1 MSQTGLLMTCTGNEI
16 EQRRQAQSKGDTI
29 EMEARASF
37 ESRSSARALVVL
49 MVAIV
54 AALLVGGTGGYM
66 FRVATD
72 AAPIDNSTHAPRP
85 FVVEPVP
92 YSSPA
97 ASPAAQPTR
106 DPKGFEVPI

>member
-1 MSQTGLLMTCTGNEI
+1 
-16 EQRRQAQSKGDTI
+16 
-29 EMEARASF
+29 MEARAEF
-37 ESRSSARALVVL
+37 NNSSSTRALVVL

-54 AALLVGGTGGYM
+54 AALLVGGTGGYIV
-66 FRVATD
+66 RALTYSVVANPTVD
-72 AAPIDNSTHAPRP
+72 THRP

-97 ASPAAQPTR
+97 PTPSPEPLR